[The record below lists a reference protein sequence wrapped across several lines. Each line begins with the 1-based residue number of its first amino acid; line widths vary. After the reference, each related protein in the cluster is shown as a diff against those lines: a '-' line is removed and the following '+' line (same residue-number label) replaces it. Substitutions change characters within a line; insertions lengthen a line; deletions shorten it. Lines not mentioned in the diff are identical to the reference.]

1 MLLMQCIPQVDG
13 VIDLSGAK
21 TTQGGGSQEP
31 HRKKQFRKL
40 LGDGED
46 SAAAALR

>member
-1 MLLMQCIPQVDG
+1 MQANSIDD
-13 VIDLSGAK
+13 VIDLSGRETAK
-21 TTQGGGSQEP
+21 KGVPPEP

-46 SAAAALR
+46 SQAALLR